1 VSESSRR
8 HKAEAPSRLRF
19 AIIVVST
26 SRFEALKLM
35 KHVDDPS
42 GDLIAELLEKAG
54 HKIVYKVLIPDDRG
68 LIGQKISEALALS
81 EVDSII
87 TCGGTG
93 IAPSDVTIETVMPL
107 LKKTL
112 PGFGE
117 LFRKLSFEEIGSA
130 ALLSRAI
137 AGVADGK
144 AVFCLPGSPQAV
156 KLCVEKL
163 ILSEAG
169 HIVKHAREKA

>member
-1 VSESSRR
+1 MSESSRR
-8 HKAEAPSRLRF
+8 HKAEAPSRLGF

-26 SRFEALKLM
+26 SRFEASKLM

-42 GDLIAELLEKAG
+42 GDLIMQLLEKAG
-54 HKIVYKVLIPDDRG
+54 HKIVSKVLIPDDRG
-68 LIGQKISEALALS
+68 LIGQKMSEALGLS
-81 EVDSII
+81 KVDAII

-93 IAPSDVTIETVMPL
+93 IAPSDITIETVRPML
-107 LKKTL
+107 TKTL

-130 ALLSRAI
+130 TLLSRAI

-156 KLCVEKL
+156 RLCVEKL

>member
-1 VSESSRR
+1 
-8 HKAEAPSRLRF
+8 
-19 AIIVVST
+19 
-26 SRFEALKLM
+26 M

-42 GDLIAELLEKAG
+42 GDLIVKLLEKDG
-54 HKIVYKVLIPDDRG
+54 HKIVYKVLIPDDKG
-68 LIGQKISEALALS
+68 LIEQKMSEVLGLS
-81 EVDSII
+81 EVDAII

-93 IAPSDVTIETVMPL
+93 IAPSDVTIEIVRPMLT
-107 LKKTL
+107 KTL

-117 LFRKLSFEEIGSA
+117 LFRRLSFEEIGSA

-163 ILSEAG
+163 ILLEAG

>member
-8 HKAEAPSRLRF
+8 HKAEAPTRLGF
-19 AIIVVST
+19 AVIVIST

-42 GDLIAELLEKAG
+42 GDLIVELLEKAG

-68 LIGQKISEALALS
+68 LIGQKMSAALGLN
-81 EVDSII
+81 EVDAII

-93 IAPSDVTIETVMPL
+93 IAPSDVTIETVRPM

-156 KLCVEKL
+156 RLCVEKI

>member
-1 VSESSRR
+1 MSESSRR
-8 HKAEAPSRLRF
+8 HKAEAPSQLGF
-19 AIIVVST
+19 AIIVIST
-26 SRFEALKLM
+26 SRFEADKLM

-42 GDLIAELLEKAG
+42 GDLIAQLLTKAG

-68 LIGQKISEALALS
+68 LIGQKISEALGLS
-81 EVDSII
+81 KVDAII

-93 IAPSDVTIETVMPL
+93 IAPSDVTIETVRPML
-107 LKKTL
+107 TKTL

-144 AVFCLPGSPQAV
+144 AIFCLPGSPHAV
-156 KLCVEKL
+156 RLCVEKL
-163 ILSEAG
+163 ILPEAG

>member
-1 VSESSRR
+1 MSESSRR
-8 HKAEAPSRLRF
+8 HKAEAPTRLGF
-19 AIIVVST
+19 AVIVIST

-42 GDLIAELLEKAG
+42 GDLIVELLEQVS
-54 HKIVYKVLIPDDRG
+54 HRVVYKILIPDDRG
-68 LIGQKISEALALS
+68 LIGQKMSEALGLN
-81 EVDSII
+81 EVDAII

-93 IAPSDVTIETVMPL
+93 IAPSDVTIETVRPM

-130 ALLSRAI
+130 ALLSRAL

>member
-1 VSESSRR
+1 
-8 HKAEAPSRLRF
+8 
-19 AIIVVST
+19 
-26 SRFEALKLM
+26 M
-35 KHVDDPS
+35 
-42 GDLIAELLEKAG
+42 
-54 HKIVYKVLIPDDRG
+54 
-68 LIGQKISEALALS
+68 
-81 EVDSII
+81 
-87 TCGGTG
+87 
-93 IAPSDVTIETVMPL
+93 

-130 ALLSRAI
+130 ALLSRTL

>member
-8 HKAEAPSRLRF
+8 HKSEAPSRLGF

-35 KHVDDPS
+35 KQVDDPS
-42 GDLIAELLEKAG
+42 GDLIMKLLEKAG
-54 HKIVYKVLIPDDRG
+54 HKIVYKALIPDDRG
-68 LIGQKISEALALS
+68 LIGQKMSEALS
-81 EVDSII
+81 SIEVDAII

-93 IAPSDVTIETVMPL
+93 IAPSDVTIETVRPML
-107 LKKTL
+107 TKTL

-144 AVFCLPGSPQAV
+144 VVFCLPGSPQAV
-156 KLCVEKL
+156 KLCVENL

-169 HIVKHAREKA
+169 HIAKHAREKA

>member
-1 VSESSRR
+1 
-8 HKAEAPSRLRF
+8 
-19 AIIVVST
+19 
-26 SRFEALKLM
+26 M

-42 GDLIAELLEKAG
+42 GDLIMQLLGKAG
-54 HKIVYKVLIPDDRG
+54 HKIVYKALIPDDRG
-68 LIGQKISEALALS
+68 LIGQKVSEALGLS
-81 EVDSII
+81 EVDAII

-93 IAPSDVTIETVMPL
+93 IAPSDVTIETVRSML
-107 LKKTL
+107 TKTL

-117 LFRKLSFEEIGSA
+117 LFRRLSFEEIGSA

-137 AGVADGK
+137 AGIADGK
-144 AVFCLPGSPQAV
+144 AVFCLPGSPEAV

>member
-1 VSESSRR
+1 MSESSRK
-8 HKAEAPSRLRF
+8 HKAEAPTRLGF

-26 SRFEALKLM
+26 SRFEALKLT

-42 GDLIAELLEKAG
+42 GDLIAQLLEKAG
-54 HKIVYKVLIPDDRG
+54 HKIAYRVLIPDDRG
-68 LIGQKISEALALS
+68 LIGQKMSEALGLK
-81 EVDSII
+81 EVDAII

-93 IAPSDVTIETVMPL
+93 IAPSDVTIETVRPML
-107 LKKTL
+107 SKTL

-130 ALLSRAI
+130 TLLSRAI

-144 AVFCLPGSPQAV
+144 AVFCLPGSPHAV
-156 KLCVEKL
+156 RLCVEKL
-163 ILSEAG
+163 ILPEAG

>member
-1 VSESSRR
+1 MSESSRR
-8 HKAEAPSRLRF
+8 HKAGAPTRLGF

-42 GDLIAELLEKAG
+42 GDLIAQLLEKAG
-54 HKIVYKVLIPDDRG
+54 HKIAYRVLVPDDRG
-68 LIGQKISEALALS
+68 LIGQKMSEALGVKG
-81 EVDSII
+81 VDAII

-93 IAPSDVTIETVMPL
+93 IAPADVTIETVRPML
-107 LKKTL
+107 SKTL

-137 AGVADGK
+137 AGIADGK
-144 AVFCLPGSPQAV
+144 AVFCLPGSPHAV
-156 KLCVEKL
+156 RLCVEKL
-163 ILSEAG
+163 ILLEAG

>member
-1 VSESSRR
+1 
-8 HKAEAPSRLRF
+8 
-19 AIIVVST
+19 
-26 SRFEALKLM
+26 M

-42 GDLIAELLEKAG
+42 GDLIVELLKKAEQR
-54 HKIVYKVLIPDDRG
+54 IVDKSLVPDDRG
-68 LIGQKISEALALS
+68 LIGQKMSEALGLS
-81 EVDSII
+81 EVDAII

-93 IAPSDVTIETVMPL
+93 IAPSDVTIETVRPML
-107 LKKTL
+107 TKTL

-117 LFRKLSFEEIGSA
+117 LFRRLSFEEIGSA

-156 KLCVEKL
+156 GLCVEKL
-163 ILSEAG
+163 ILPEAG

>member
-1 VSESSRR
+1 MSESSRQ
-8 HKAEAPSRLRF
+8 HKKEAPSRLGF
-19 AIIVVST
+19 AVIVVST
-26 SRFEALKLM
+26 SRFEALKLV

-42 GDLIAELLEKAG
+42 GDLIVKLLEEAG
-54 HKIVYKVLIPDDRG
+54 HKVVYRVLIPDDRG
-68 LIGQKISEALALS
+68 LIGQKMSEALGLGR
-81 EVDSII
+81 VDAII

-93 IAPSDVTIETVMPL
+93 IAPSDVTVETVRPML
-107 LKKTL
+107 TKTL

-117 LFRKLSFEEIGSA
+117 LFRRLSFEEIGSA
-130 ALLSRAI
+130 ALLSRAL

-156 KLCVEKL
+156 RLCVEKL
-163 ILSEAG
+163 ILSETG

>member
-1 VSESSRR
+1 MSKSSRR
-8 HKAEAPSRLRF
+8 HKAEAPKQLGF

-35 KHVDDPS
+35 KHVEDSS
-42 GDLIAELLEKAG
+42 GDLIVQLLEKAG

-68 LIGQKISEALALS
+68 LIGQKMSEALGMK
-81 EVDSII
+81 EVDAII

-93 IAPSDVTIETVMPL
+93 ITPSDVTIETVRPML
-107 LKKTL
+107 TKTL

-117 LFRKLSFEEIGSA
+117 LFRRLSFEEIGSA

-137 AGVADGK
+137 AGVSDGK

-156 KLCVEKL
+156 RLCVEKL